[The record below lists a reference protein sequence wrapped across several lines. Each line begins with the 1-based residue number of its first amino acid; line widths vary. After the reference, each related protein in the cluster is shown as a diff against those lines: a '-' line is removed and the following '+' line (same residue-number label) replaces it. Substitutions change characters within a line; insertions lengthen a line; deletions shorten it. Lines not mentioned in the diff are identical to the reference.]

1 MSVLALNAFQD
12 NYIWIIQQT
21 ASFIC
26 VDPGDAAPVLAFSE
40 KEQLELS
47 AILVTH
53 HHADHIGGVKTL
65 TQHFPNAAV
74 YSPDNLA
81 PHILLGPHHFD
92 VIQTPGHT
100 QNHIC
105 YFETQ
110 KHWLFCGDTLFSAG
124 CGRVFDGSIEA
135 LFQSLS
141 TLKQLPEDTR
151 VFCAHEYTR
160 QNLKFAL
167 TVEPNNKAVIKHLQ
181 LLEAHPK
188 QISLPSTIALE
199 KAINPFFRLDTP
211 EVRAFALKKNNHAHS
226 ALDNFRCLR
235 EAKDNF

>member
-1 MSVLALNAFQD
+1 MSVFAINAFQD
-12 NYIWIIQQT
+12 NYIWIVRKT

-26 VDPGDAAPVLAFSE
+26 VDPGDATPVLAFSE

-53 HHADHIGGVKTL
+53 HHADHIGGLKTL
-65 TQHFPNAAV
+65 TQHFPNAPV
-74 YSPDNLA
+74 YGPDNLA
-81 PHILLGPHHFD
+81 HHILLEPYHFN

-100 QNHIC
+100 KNHIC
-105 YFETQ
+105 YFETK

-124 CGRVFDGSIEA
+124 CGRVFDGSIDT

-141 TLKQLPEDTR
+141 TLKQLPDDTL

-167 TVEPNNKAVIKHLQ
+167 TVEPNNEAAKKHLQ
-181 LLEAHPK
+181 QLEKHPK

-211 EVRAFALKKNNHAHS
+211 EVRAFVLKKHIHAHTT
-226 ALDNFRCLR
+226 LDNFRCLR
-235 EAKDNF
+235 KAKDSF